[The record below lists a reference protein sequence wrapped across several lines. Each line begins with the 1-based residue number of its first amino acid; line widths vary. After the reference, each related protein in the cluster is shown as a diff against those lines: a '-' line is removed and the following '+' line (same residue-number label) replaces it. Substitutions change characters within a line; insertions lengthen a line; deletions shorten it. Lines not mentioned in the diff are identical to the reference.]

1 MKLTVQEKKWRAE
14 SDADTLSRAAEIKAD
29 KKRMAAAERA
39 AMEMANNMLR
49 AVGKKTTRS
58 LSRQA
63 MNTLGCQIA
72 LRQC

>member
-39 AMEMANNMLR
+39 AMDMANNMLR
-49 AVGKKTTRS
+49 AVGKKTTKK
-58 LSRQA
+58 
-63 MNTLGCQIA
+63 GGK
-72 LRQC
+72 

>member
-1 MKLTVQEKKWRAE
+1 MKLTLQEKKWRAE

-49 AVGKKTTRS
+49 AVGKKTTKK
-58 LSRQA
+58 
-63 MNTLGCQIA
+63 GGK
-72 LRQC
+72 

>member
-49 AVGKKTTRS
+49 AVGKKTTKK
-58 LSRQA
+58 
-63 MNTLGCQIA
+63 GGK
-72 LRQC
+72 

>member
-1 MKLTVQEKKWRAE
+1 MKLTAQEKKWRAE

-49 AVGKKTTRS
+49 AVGKKTTKK
-58 LSRQA
+58 
-63 MNTLGCQIA
+63 GGK
-72 LRQC
+72 